1 MKCRRAEDAGERGL
15 QKSSKREGGMSEQ
28 VVILLLG
35 AGLALVASRARKL
48 WVASAGAGGR

>member
-1 MKCRRAEDAGERGL
+1 
-15 QKSSKREGGMSEQ
+15 MSEQ

-48 WVASAGAGGR
+48 WVASVGAGGR